1 MGVEAYKKKRPNKMA
16 ILENIMPVLSGYFN
30 VVFKPTLTE
39 SQSTMMMNASFDD
52 ESLIQ
57 EFITESQEHLSD
69 IEPDLLELEAQA
81 PSVDQEIVNKIF
93 RAIHSIKGAAGF
105 FGFERLKNLSHVM
118 ESVLMRIRDK
128 QLTPESYI
136 VEPLLVGVDLLR
148 DMVED
153 IQNSE
158 TVDCDAL
165 VPELDHYLKE
175 STKYERGKPAGKG
188 KASKATATQATA
200 TPETTATG
208 TTNNAEGLPFTVAD
222 GVLQQYKNQGQS
234 FFKLSIS
241 AEKHLFASHRT
252 FNQFVDLLKSCG
264 SFLGSNVTVEEA
276 DAPPEEIIALIGTVL
291 EQDLLA
297 GAFDVPAETITPY
310 DSNVQ
315 ANSASVVEKV
325 TTGKAKIE
333 VAAVASA
340 AVTTPATPEKKEA
353 TPAPA
358 IAGAKAAGS
367 ADAAVETIRVRVD
380 LLNKLMDFAGEL
392 VLSRNQLIRA
402 TSQENAEQD
411 KEGFNRIVQSIDTVT
426 SYLQEHIMQTR
437 MQPIEAVFRKFPRV
451 VRDLAGQLGKK
462 INLEMIG
469 QDVELDKTILES
481 LSDPLTNMIRNCC
494 DHGIET
500 PEVRQANG
508 KVPQGTIVLHAYH
521 EGGQINLS
529 IKDNGNGIDTAR
541 VGKKAISSGV
551 ITQAEFD
558 AMTHQERLN
567 LIFHAGLSTAEKL
580 SDVSGRGVGMDVV
593 RSNIERLGGH
603 IHLESTLGQGST
615 ITLQL
620 PLTLAII
627 PSLVV
632 GLQHHRFA
640 IPQVNLLE
648 LVRIKA
654 NEIHQ
659 KIERCGRAS
668 VFRLRGKLLP
678 LVKLADVLQLDK
690 LYIDPSSGNAKTD
703 RRASIEDARFQDPV
717 AIEQIPEIK
726 RTAPISDYNI
736 LVLRVGA
743 NQYGLI
749 VDEVFDTE
757 EIVVKPLSSYI
768 KNCKCFSGTTIMGD
782 GKVAMICDVGGIVTQ
797 GKLNFGEI
805 EAEEARRKD
814 VEAKRQEMASLST
827 SKTNHGERQAVI
839 LFSNH
844 PEERFA
850 LPLSSLLRLEK
861 IEIKKIEVVG
871 SREFINY
878 RGESLPLIRLED
890 HLSVRPSPSDAEIA
904 YMIVPKHGG
913 GKAGIYATNI
923 LDTIETNVVLDSHLV
938 ADSQV
943 IGSAI
948 IQDHLTLFL
957 NTEVLLESAGI
968 WLEEE
973 VDADTE
979 SYILAHNH
987 HA

>member
-1 MGVEAYKKKRPNKMA
+1 
-16 ILENIMPVLSGYFN
+16 
-30 VVFKPTLTE
+30 
-39 SQSTMMMNASFDD
+39 MMMNASFDD

-81 PSVDQEIVNKIF
+81 PSVDQEIVNKVF

-158 TVDCDAL
+158 QVDCEAL
-165 VPELDHYLKE
+165 VPELNHYIKD
-175 STKYERGKPAGKG
+175 STRYQKDGAKATTAKAE
-188 KASKATATQATA
+188 KASVTVASIAADA
-200 TPETTATG
+200 ETTTAVTG
-208 TTNNAEGLPFTVAD
+208 SALPFEVAA

-234 FFKLSIS
+234 FFLLKIS

-252 FNQFVDLLKSCG
+252 FPQFVDLLKSCG
-264 SFLGSNVTVEEA
+264 SFLGSNVTKEEEE
-276 DAPPEEIIALIGTVL
+276 APPEEVICLIGTVL
-291 EQDLLA
+291 EIDLLA
-297 GAFDVPAETITPY
+297 GAFDVPTDCITLY
-310 DSNVQ
+310 DCNIQ
-315 ANSASVVEKV
+315 ANSATVVEKV
-325 TTGKAKIE
+325 TTGKAKLE
-333 VAAVASA
+333 VGNSNTTTAVSK
-340 AVTTPATPEKKEA
+340 PATPEKKEA
-353 TPAPA
+353 PPTPAT
-358 IAGAKAAGS
+358 AGAKTASS
-367 ADAAVETIRVRVD
+367 AEAAVETIRVRVD

-451 VRDLAGQLGKK
+451 VRDLASQLNKK
-462 INLEMIG
+462 INLEMVG

-481 LSDPLTNMIRNCC
+481 LSDPLTHMIRNCC

-508 KVPQGTIVLHAYH
+508 KAPQGTIVLHAYH

-703 RRASIEDARFQDPV
+703 RRQSIEDTRFEDPV
-717 AIEQIPEIK
+717 AIEQIPAIN
-726 RTAPISDYNI
+726 RTAPVSDYNI

-797 GKLNFGEI
+797 GKLNFGEV
-805 EAEEARRKD
+805 EAEESRRKD

-827 SKTNHGERQAVI
+827 SKTNHGERQAII

-861 IEIKKIEVVG
+861 IKIKNIEVVG

-890 HLSVRPSPSDAEIA
+890 HLSVRPSPSDAETA

-913 GKAGIYATNI
+913 GRAGIYATKI
-923 LDTIETNVVLDSHLV
+923 LDTIETNVVLDSHIV
-938 ADSQV
+938 SDSQV
-943 IGSAI
+943 KGSAI

-973 VDADTE
+973 VEANPE
-979 SYILAHNH
+979 SYILTHNH
-987 HA
+987 HSA

>member
-1 MGVEAYKKKRPNKMA
+1 M
-16 ILENIMPVLSGYFN
+16 
-30 VVFKPTLTE
+30 
-39 SQSTMMMNASFDD
+39 MMMNASFDD

-158 TVDCDAL
+158 QVDCEAL
-165 VPELDHYLKE
+165 VHELNHYIKD
-175 STKYERGKPAGKG
+175 STRYQKDGAKATTAKAE
-188 KASKATATQATA
+188 KASVTVASVAAEEAITAV
-200 TPETTATG
+200 TG
-208 TTNNAEGLPFTVAD
+208 SALPFEVAA

-234 FFKLSIS
+234 FFKLSIN

-252 FNQFVDLLKSCG
+252 FSQFVDLLKSCG
-264 SFLGSNVTVEEA
+264 SFLGSNVTKEDE
-276 DAPPEEIIALIGTVL
+276 DAPHEEVICLIGTVL
-291 EQDLLA
+291 EIDLLA
-297 GAFDVPAETITPY
+297 GAFDVPADCITPY
-310 DSNVQ
+310 DCNIQ
-315 ANSASVVEKV
+315 ANSATVVEKV
-325 TTGKAKIE
+325 TTGKAKLE
-333 VAAVASA
+333 VGNNTATTAVS
-340 AVTTPATPEKKEA
+340 TPATPEKKEA
-353 TPAPA
+353 APA
-358 IAGAKAAGS
+358 AAAGAKTASS

-451 VRDLAGQLGKK
+451 VRDLASQLNKK
-462 INLEMIG
+462 INLEMGG

-481 LSDPLTNMIRNCC
+481 LSDPLTHMIRNCC

-508 KVPQGTIVLHAYH
+508 KAPQGTIVLHAYH

-703 RRASIEDARFQDPV
+703 RRQSIEDARFEDPV
-717 AIEQIPEIK
+717 AIEQIPAIN
-726 RTAPISDYNI
+726 RTAPVSDYNI

-797 GKLNFGEI
+797 GKLNFGEV
-805 EAEEARRKD
+805 EAEESRRKD

-861 IEIKKIEVVG
+861 IEIKNIEVVG
-871 SREFINY
+871 NREFINY

-890 HLSVRPSPSDAEIA
+890 HLSVRPSPSDAETA

-913 GKAGIYATNI
+913 GRAGIYATNI

-938 ADSQV
+938 SDSQV
-943 IGSAI
+943 KGSAI

-968 WLEEE
+968 WLEDD
-973 VDADTE
+973 VDAKTE
-979 SYILAHNH
+979 SYILTHNH
-987 HA
+987 SA

>member
-1 MGVEAYKKKRPNKMA
+1 
-16 ILENIMPVLSGYFN
+16 
-30 VVFKPTLTE
+30 
-39 SQSTMMMNASFDD
+39 MMMMTTDGFDD
-52 ESLIQ
+52 DSLIQ

-69 IEPDLLELEAQA
+69 IEPDLLELEAHA
-81 PSVDQEIVNKIF
+81 PVVDQEIVNKIF

-128 QLTPESYI
+128 QLIPESYI

-153 IQNSE
+153 IQHSE

-165 VPELDHYLKE
+165 IPELNHYIKE
-175 STKYERGKPAGKG
+175 STKYQKDDSGAVITGAVVKNPSAVTGLSAVSVQAVE
-188 KASKATATQATA
+188 TAPPTENT
-200 TPETTATG
+200 
-208 TTNNAEGLPFTVAD
+208 LPFEVAS

-234 FFKLSIS
+234 FFVLTVS

-252 FNQFVDLLKSCG
+252 YPQFVELLKSCG
-264 SFLGSNVTVEEA
+264 SFLGSNVTKEDE
-276 DAPPEEIIALIGTVL
+276 DAPHETVICLVGTVL

-297 GAFDVPAETITPY
+297 GAFDLPADCIAPY
-310 DSNVQ
+310 ACSVQ
-315 ANSASVVEKV
+315 ANSAAVVEKV
-325 TTGKAKIE
+325 TKGQAKLSIAE
-333 VAAVASA
+333 PISKAVAVS
-340 AVTTPATPEKKEA
+340 TPATPEKKEA
-353 TPAPA
+353 TVATN
-358 IAGAKAAGS
+358 KTTS
-367 ADAAVETIRVRVD
+367 STEAAVETIRVRVD

-402 TSQENAEQD
+402 TSQETTTQD
-411 KEGFNRIVQSIDTVT
+411 KESFNRIVQSIDSVT

-437 MQPIEAVFRKFPRV
+437 MQPIESVFRKFPRV
-451 VRDLAGQLGKK
+451 VRDLASQLNKK
-462 INLEMIG
+462 INLEMVG

-481 LSDPLTNMIRNCC
+481 LSDPLTHMIRNCC

-508 KVPQGTIVLHAYH
+508 KPPQGTIVLHAYH

-541 VGKKAISSGV
+541 VGKKAISSGI

-567 LIFHAGLSTAEKL
+567 LIFHAGLSTVDKI

-632 GLQHHRFA
+632 GIQHHRFA

-659 KIERCGRAS
+659 KVERCGRAS

-703 RRASIEDARFQDPV
+703 RRTSIEDVRFQDPV
-717 AIEQIPEIK
+717 AIEQIPAIN
-726 RTAPISDYNI
+726 RTAPVSDYNI

-797 GKLNFGEI
+797 GKLNFGEV

-827 SKTNHGERQAVI
+827 SKGSRGERQAVI

-861 IEIKKIEVVG
+861 IEIKNIEVVG
-871 SREFINY
+871 NREFINY
-878 RGESLPLIRLED
+878 RGESLPLVRLEN
-890 HLSVRPSPSDAEIA
+890 HLAVRPSPHDAQTA
-904 YMIVPKHGG
+904 YMIVPKYGG
-913 GKAGIYATNI
+913 GKAGIYATTI
-923 LDTIETNVVLDSHLV
+923 LDTIETDVVLDSHLV
-938 ADSQV
+938 SDLQV
-943 IGSAI
+943 KGSAV

-957 NTEVLLESAGI
+957 NAEVLLESAGV
-968 WLEEE
+968 WLEEG
-973 VDADTE
+973 VDAETA
-979 SYILAHNH
+979 SYLLSRQA
-987 HA
+987 AL

>member
-1 MGVEAYKKKRPNKMA
+1 
-16 ILENIMPVLSGYFN
+16 
-30 VVFKPTLTE
+30 
-39 SQSTMMMNASFDD
+39 MMMMSAFDD
-52 ESLIQ
+52 DSLIQ

-69 IEPDLLELEAQA
+69 IEPDLLELEAHA
-81 PSVDQEIVNKIF
+81 PVVDQEIVNKIF

-128 QLTPESYI
+128 QLTPESYV
-136 VEPLLVGVDLLR
+136 VEPLLLGVDLLR
-148 DMVED
+148 NMVED

-158 TVDCDAL
+158 AVDCDAL
-165 VPELDHYLKE
+165 VPELEHYVKE
-175 STKYERGKPAGKG
+175 NTQYKKG
-188 KASKATATQATA
+188 KKTNSKTKNTSNATVIEAT
-200 TPETTATG
+200 TTTEAE
-208 TTNNAEGLPFTVAD
+208 NNNNTVTLPFALNMPAMQD
-222 GVLQQYKNQGQS
+222 AKNHGQN
-234 FFKLSIS
+234 FFVLSIS
-241 AEKHLFASHRT
+241 AEKDLFARHRT
-252 FNQFVDLLKSCG
+252 YPEFATLLKSCG
-264 SFLGSNVTVEEA
+264 TLLGSNINPEDE
-276 DAPPEEIIALIGTVL
+276 DAPHESIVCLIGTVL

-297 GAFDVPAETITPY
+297 GAFDIAATCIVPYNCSLE
-310 DSNVQ
+310 
-315 ANSASVVEKV
+315 SATTKVLAQV

-333 VAAVASA
+333 VAPVVTVPK
-340 AVTTPATPEKKEA
+340 AVTTTNASEKKDATANNKTATTGNAGGEA
-353 TPAPA
+353 
-358 IAGAKAAGS
+358 AA
-367 ADAAVETIRVRVD
+367 ETIRVRVD

-402 TSQENAEQD
+402 TSQGSATQD

-451 VRDLAGQLGKK
+451 VRDLSAQLGKK

-481 LSDPLTNMIRNCC
+481 LSDPLTHMIRNCC

-500 PEVRQANG
+500 PEIRQANG
-508 KVPQGTIVLHAYH
+508 KNPQGTIILHAYH
-521 EGGQINLS
+521 EGGQINLA
-529 IKDNGNGIDTAR
+529 IKDNGNGIDTAK
-541 VGKKAISSGV
+541 VGQKAISSGV
-551 ITQAEFD
+551 LTQAEFD

-593 RSNIERLGGH
+593 RSNIEKLGGH

-632 GLQHHRFA
+632 GVQQHRFA

-654 NEIHQ
+654 AEIHK

-678 LVKLADVLQLDK
+678 LVKLSEVLQLEK
-690 LYIDPSSGNAKTD
+690 LYIDPHSGKQQAE
-703 RRASIEDARFQDPV
+703 RRTTIEDTRFQDPV
-717 AIEQIPEIK
+717 AVEQIPIIN
-726 RTAPISDYNI
+726 RTAPVSDYNI
-736 LVLRVGA
+736 LVLKVGS

-782 GKVAMICDVGGIVTQ
+782 GKVAMICDVGGIVNQ
-797 GKLNFGEI
+797 AKLNFGEV

-827 SKTNHGERQAVI
+827 HKNTHGQRQAVI

-844 PEERFA
+844 PDERFA
-850 LPLSSLLRLEK
+850 LALSSLLRLEK
-861 IEIKKIEVVG
+861 IKTQQIEVVG
-871 SREFINY
+871 NREFINY
-878 RGESLPLIRLED
+878 RGASLPLIRLED
-890 HLSVRPSPSDAEIA
+890 HLAVRPAPNSAETA
-904 YMIVPKHGG
+904 YMIVPKQGG
-913 GKAGIYATNI
+913 GKAGIYATSI
-923 LDTIETNVVLDSHLV
+923 LDTIETDAILDSHLV
-938 ADSQV
+938 SDNRVS
-943 IGSAI
+943 GSAV

-957 NTEVLLESAGI
+957 NPEALLESAGV

-973 VDADTE
+973 NQLVQTSGGFTA
-979 SYILAHNH
+979 
-987 HA
+987 

>member
-1 MGVEAYKKKRPNKMA
+1 
-16 ILENIMPVLSGYFN
+16 
-30 VVFKPTLTE
+30 
-39 SQSTMMMNASFDD
+39 MMMNAFDD
-52 ESLIQ
+52 DSLIQ

-69 IEPDLLELEAQA
+69 IEPDLLELEANA
-81 PSVDQEIVNKIF
+81 PVVDQEIVNKIF

-136 VEPLLVGVDLLR
+136 VEPLLLGVDLLR
-148 DMVED
+148 NMVED

-158 TVDCDAL
+158 AVDCDAL
-165 VPELDHYLKE
+165 IPELQHYVKE
-175 STKYERGKPAGKG
+175 NVQYKKSKKANGKTKNN
-188 KASKATATQATA
+188 ATIT
-200 TPETTATG
+200 TTAEADA
-208 TTNNAEGLPFTVAD
+208 TTANPTQDKNTVALPFELNIAALQD
-222 GVLQQYKNQGQS
+222 AKNHGQNFFVLT
-234 FFKLSIS
+234 IS
-241 AEKHLFASHRT
+241 AEKDLFSRHRSYPEFAT
-252 FNQFVDLLKSCG
+252 LLKSCG
-264 SFLGSNVTVEEA
+264 SLLGSNITPEDEEA
-276 DAPPEEIIALIGTVL
+276 PHETIVCLICTVL

-297 GAFDVPAETITPY
+297 GAFDITDTCIVPYACSLESSTT
-310 DSNVQ
+310 
-315 ANSASVVEKV
+315 KV
-325 TTGKAKIE
+325 LAQVTSGKAKIE
-333 VAAVASA
+333 VSPVATVPKT
-340 AVTTPATPEKKEA
+340 VTTPTIPEKKDTTA
-353 TPAPA
+353 TNKPTT
-358 IAGAKAAGS
+358 AGNATGEVAT
-367 ADAAVETIRVRVD
+367 ETIRVRVD

-402 TSQENAEQD
+402 ASQGNATQD

-451 VRDLAGQLGKK
+451 VRDLSAQLGKK

-481 LSDPLTNMIRNCC
+481 LSDPLTHMIRNCC

-508 KVPQGTIVLHAYH
+508 KNPQGTIILHAYH
-521 EGGQINLS
+521 EGGQINLA

-541 VGKKAISSGV
+541 VGQKAISSGV
-551 ITQAEFD
+551 LTQAEFD

-593 RSNIERLGGH
+593 RSNIEKLGGH

-632 GLQHHRFA
+632 GVQQHRFA

-654 NEIHQ
+654 NEIHK

-678 LVKLADVLQLDK
+678 LVKLSEVLQLEK
-690 LYIDPSSGNAKTD
+690 LYIDPKSGKQQAE
-703 RRASIEDARFQDPV
+703 RRTAIEDTRFQDPV
-717 AIEQIPEIK
+717 AVEQIPTIK

-736 LVLRVGA
+736 LVLKIGS

-782 GKVAMICDVGGIVTQ
+782 GKVAMICDVGGIVNQ
-797 GKLNFGEI
+797 AKLNFGEV

-827 SKTNHGERQAVI
+827 HKSTHGQRQAVI

-844 PEERFA
+844 PDERFA
-850 LPLSSLLRLEK
+850 LALSSLLRLEK
-861 IEIKKIEVVG
+861 IKTQQIEVVG
-871 SREFINY
+871 NREFINY
-878 RGESLPLIRLED
+878 RGASLPLIRLED
-890 HLSVRPSPSDAEIA
+890 HLSVRPAPAEVETA
-904 YMIVPKHGG
+904 YMIVPKQGG
-913 GKAGIYATNI
+913 GKAGIYATSI
-923 LDTIETNVVLDSHLV
+923 LDTIETDTILDSHLV
-938 ADSQV
+938 SDNRVS
-943 IGSAI
+943 GSAV

-957 NTEVLLESAGI
+957 NPEALLESAGV
-968 WLEEE
+968 WLEDELLM
-973 VDADTE
+973 TQP
-979 SYILAHNH
+979 STGF
-987 HA
+987 